1 MVANYV
7 HPHCVVQVP
16 TVAEPAHLHYTV
28 QMMAAMALL
37 VRLRAPK
44 GFHTHSAPSP
54 QYENVP
60 QGMCFASTANSRG
73 PGIAMQ
79 TLCEYQ
85 RSLTRR
91 TSTLASLRCWIPW
104 YAQGASWNHRS
115 LCAPDIAVVA
125 TAFVNYNASIAPLTT
140 SSRLGTSCLTSGDSC
155 DMSLVEVGGGRE
167 GA

>member
-1 MVANYV
+1 MGAKYV

-44 GFHTHSAPSP
+44 DFHTHSAPSP
-54 QYENVP
+54 QHENVP
-60 QGMCFASTANSRG
+60 QGMYFASTANSRG
-73 PGIAMQ
+73 RIAIQ
-79 TLCEYQ
+79 TLYEYQ
-85 RSLTRR
+85 RSLTRQ
-91 TSTLASLRCWIPW
+91 TNTPASHRCWIPW

-125 TAFVNYNASIAPLTT
+125 AAFVNYNASIAPLTT
-140 SSRLGTSCLTSGDSC
+140 SSRLGTSYLTSEDSC
-155 DMSLVEVGGGRE
+155 DMSLVEVGGERE